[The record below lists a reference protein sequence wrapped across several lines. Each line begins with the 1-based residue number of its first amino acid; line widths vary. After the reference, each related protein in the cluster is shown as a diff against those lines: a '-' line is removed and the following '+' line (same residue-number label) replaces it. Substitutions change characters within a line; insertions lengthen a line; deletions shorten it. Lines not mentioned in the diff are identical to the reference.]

1 MTENNVVYA
10 VFATDMD
17 YYGKPELYGLYFDQ
31 VMAEEIA
38 SNMRKETDEYDD
50 ENLYSLVTVEK
61 WIIK

>member
-17 YYGKPELYGLYFDQ
+17 YYGKPELYGLYYDQ

-38 SNMRKETDEYDD
+38 SNMRKENDED
-50 ENLYSLVTVEK
+50 EDVLYSLVTVER
-61 WIIK
+61 WNIQ

>member
-17 YYGKPELYGLYFDQ
+17 YYSKPELCGLYYGQ

-38 SNMRKETDEYDD
+38 SNMRKEKDEDD
-50 ENLYSLVTVEK
+50 ENLYSLVTVER
-61 WIIK
+61 WNIK